1 MSSDWPVC
9 RISDVAEVVGGGTP
23 SSKVEEYYGG
33 DIPWITPKDLS
44 SHREM
49 YISAGGRNITGLGL
63 SKSSAKML
71 PIDTVLLT
79 SRAPIG
85 YVAIAKTE
93 VSTNQGFKSLILKEG
108 NDPVF
113 FYYLLKFN
121 VPLFES
127 RATGSTFKEISG
139 QVLKDTELRIP
150 DYETQKAIGEKLR
163 SLDKKIELN
172 SKINQTLEQMAQ
184 AIFKSWFVD
193 FEPVKAKIAALEAGG
208 SEDDA
213 LLAAMQAIA
222 GSTLFATDTAD
233 ADAQT
238 QLARLQTEHPEQYAT
253 LRATAELFPSAMQES
268 ELGEIPE
275 GWNAGQLSDIAMF
288 TSNRISVEELSVET
302 YISTENMLENKAG
315 IRNAASLPSA
325 ATVIKFEPLHI
336 LVSNIRP
343 YFKKI
348 WLANFN
354 GGRSADV
361 LGFESKHQGTSEFL
375 YNLLYQDQF
384 FDYMMLTSKGAKMP
398 RGDKDAIMQFA
409 IAVPPVELMKY
420 FSQRVEAFYNLINMN
435 RSGGRS
441 LSELRD
447 TLLPKLLS
455 GEIDVSALADNTEVN
470 A

>member
-1 MSSDWPVC
+1 MTADWPLKK
-9 RISDVAEVVGGGTP
+9 ISDVAEVVGGGTP

-63 SKSSAKML
+63 RKSSAKML

-150 DYETQKAIGEKLR
+150 DYEMQKAIGEKLR

-172 SKINQTLEQMAQ
+172 RQTNQTLEQIAQ

-193 FEPVKAKIAALEAGG
+193 FEPTRAKIIAKEQGANPATQELAAQAIICGAITLEQLAEVEQNLETTLQQAIDEKLNQHKQTNPTALNAQQLKTTAAL
-208 SEDDA
+208 
-213 LLAAMQAIA
+213 
-222 GSTLFATDTAD
+222 F
-233 ADAQT
+233 
-238 QLARLQTEHPEQYAT
+238 PN
-253 LRATAELFPSAMQES
+253 ELVES
-268 ELGEIPE
+268 ELGDVPE
-275 GWNAGQLSDIAMF
+275 GWGVRPFSAYAKITKGKNITKKSAVPGDVPVVAGGLLPAYWHNVHNVEGPAITISASGANAGYV
-288 TSNRISVEELSVET
+288 N
-302 YISTENMLENKAG
+302 
-315 IRNAASLPSA
+315 
-325 ATVIKFEPLHI
+325 
-336 LVSNIRP
+336 
-343 YFKKI
+343 
-348 WLANFN
+348 
-354 GGRSADV
+354 
-361 LGFESKHQGTSEFL
+361 L
-375 YNLLYQDQF
+375 YNQNIWSSD
-384 FDYMMLTSKGAKMP
+384 S
-398 RGDKDAIMQFA
+398 
-409 IAVPPVELMKY
+409 
-420 FSQRVEAFYNLINMN
+420 
-435 RSGGRS
+435 
-441 LSELRD
+441 
-447 TLLPKLLS
+447 
-455 GEIDVSALADNTEVN
+455 
-470 A
+470 

>member
-150 DYETQKAIGEKLR
+150 DYEMQKAIGEKLR

-172 SKINQTLEQMAQ
+172 RQTNQTLEQIAQ

-193 FEPVKAKIAALEAGG
+193 FEHTRAKIIAKEQGANPATQELAAQAIICGAITLEQLAEVEQNLETTLQQAIDEKLNQHNQTNPTALNTQQLKATAAL
-208 SEDDA
+208 
-213 LLAAMQAIA
+213 
-222 GSTLFATDTAD
+222 F
-233 ADAQT
+233 
-238 QLARLQTEHPEQYAT
+238 PN
-253 LRATAELFPSAMQES
+253 ELVES
-268 ELGEIPE
+268 ELGDVPE
-275 GWNAGQLSDIAMF
+275 GWEVSGFKNIVKKNID
-288 TSNRISVEELSVET
+288 NRGKTPPTTESGVPLLEVKHLPEGSIKPDLNTTKYVDEET
-302 YISTENMLENKAG
+302 YATWFRAHLEPEDIIISTVGTIGRICMVPKGERMTIAQNLLGMRFDRNK
-315 IRNAASLPSA
+315 
-325 ATVIKFEPLHI
+325 
-336 LVSNIRP
+336 VSP
-343 YFKKI
+343 YFMYYQMSG
-348 WLANFN
+348 F
-354 GGRSADV
+354 RFRHDV
-361 LGFESKHQGTSEFL
+361 
-375 YNLLYQDQF
+375 
-384 FDYMMLTSKGAKMP
+384 
-398 RGDKDAIMQFA
+398 DA
-409 IAVPPVELMKY
+409 
-420 FSQRVEAFYNLINMN
+420 R
-435 RSGGRS
+435 
-441 LSELRD
+441 
-447 TLLPKLLS
+447 
-455 GEIDVSALADNTEVN
+455 
-470 A
+470 